1 MRGPHFRFLVNTL
14 RRGQAFFP
22 HSLSLRTQKQSEIM
36 RGDCYLI
43 LYTGKRRPQ
52 SEDLTEAGGWRN
64 QQFGPRGP
72 HSRCCVRPHGVLI
85 SVERQTWL
93 PYSDLPKRNREGQRR
108 EAQCTCQPAR
118 NNAATPRALR
128 WLSASDCTD
137 TQQKNLAI
145 QTTRAS
151 FAANSAHLPYN
162 YEVAFADSGRFNADV
177 HKVFC
182 ALKKSERQTLI
193 L

>member
-108 EAQCTCQPAR
+108 DRRSTHANPHGTTLPLPEPFSGSPPRTARTLSRKTWRFKRLEPRLLQTQP
-118 NNAATPRALR
+118 TYPIIMKSPL
-128 WLSASDCTD
+128 LT
-137 TQQKNLAI
+137 
-145 QTTRAS
+145 
-151 FAANSAHLPYN
+151 
-162 YEVAFADSGRFNADV
+162 VAGSMQMFI
-177 HKVFC
+177 
-182 ALKKSERQTLI
+182 KSSVL
-193 L
+193 